1 MSTHA
6 AYVKKHANNQE
17 AQYVLYVANRNRI
30 ASVDLRCDSA
40 VPQRTLLSATRYLAA
55 NESIRIQNSRDCNSA
70 QYFRVAQRFGPL
82 LPEQLCL

>member
-6 AYVKKHANNQE
+6 AYVKKHADNQE
-17 AQYVLYVANRNRI
+17 AQYALYVANRKRS

-40 VPQRTLLSATRYLAA
+40 ALQRTLLSAAKYLAA
-55 NESIRIQNSRDCNSA
+55 NEFIRIQNSGDCNSA